1 MYVFRYLNVNSDLC
15 LLSTSNV
22 PHIFQ
27 SPITNYPFLPILYV
41 HCPSKDAQKRR
52 GKKKK
57 LRSRDNAK
65 LISDL
70 GAIPHSLDYS
80 LQGKKNK
87 PKPNHRK
94 IINHPNPKLH
104 KFFLVGRIFLAAFMF
119 AICCP
124 TEVSLLLG
132 LVHRE
137 KGLAGLSNHKIPWS
151 SNIPSLQ
158 LETRQK
164 ATSNYPLS
172 KTPGNSWTSKLL
184 PQLCVAKK
192 VRHAGA
198 THVPACSAQGVGLL
212 GCLTLRMLLAF
223 LWDCGVGPRGSPS

>member
-1 MYVFRYLNVNSDLC
+1 MFIV
-15 LLSTSNV
+15 LLKM
-22 PHIFQ
+22 P
-27 SPITNYPFLPILYV
+27 
-41 HCPSKDAQKRR
+41 RR
-52 GKKKK
+52 GGKKKK
-57 LRSRDNAK
+57 AEDQRYAK

-80 LQGKKNK
+80 LQGRKNK
-87 PKPNHRK
+87 PKPNNRK
-94 IINHPNPKLH
+94 IIKHPNPKLH

-137 KGLAGLSNHKIPWS
+137 KGLAGLSNHKTPWS

-184 PQLCVAKK
+184 SQLCVAKK

-198 THVPACSAQGVGLL
+198 THVPACSAQVLDCWAVSLVG
-212 GCLTLRMLLAF
+212 MLLAF
-223 LWDCGVGPRGSPS
+223 LWDHGVGPRGSPS

>member
-41 HCPSKDAQKRR
+41 HCPSKDAQKRWGGAGGSWGAEIR
-52 GKKKK
+52 KIDFRFGSNPTFSRLLLAGKK
-57 LRSRDNAK
+57 
-65 LISDL
+65 
-70 GAIPHSLDYS
+70 Y
-80 LQGKKNK
+80 K
-87 PKPNHRK
+87 PKPNNRK
-94 IINHPNPKLH
+94 IIKHPKPKLH

-151 SNIPSLQ
+151 SNIPKPSA
-158 LETRQK
+158 RNSAK
-164 ATSNYPLS
+164 SN
-172 KTPGNSWTSKLL
+172 
-184 PQLCVAKK
+184 Q
-192 VRHAGA
+192 
-198 THVPACSAQGVGLL
+198 
-212 GCLTLRMLLAF
+212 
-223 LWDCGVGPRGSPS
+223 